1 MILGFFFLGMGG
13 GLLHSM
19 NVSDGFNMIK
29 ITCFLVGFLLSMASS
44 ILIQK
49 KIVNLEK
56 EIDPL
61 LNSNVYDVKFT
72 EKFMDS
78 SNSILLYFIN

>member
-1 MILGFFFLGMGG
+1 
-13 GLLHSM
+13 
-19 NVSDGFNMIK
+19 
-29 ITCFLVGFLLSMASS
+29 MASS

-56 EIDPL
+56 EINPL